1 MKTKTLAYSFL
12 VLRILTLMSII
23 ASILVL
29 VTNKNTTDD
38 IETSFKDIIAYRYV
52 VAVASIGEAYTLLQL
67 PFAMYYAHKE
77 KRLIRNSCLPEFD
90 FYGDKIICLLL
101 ATAVGASFAVSSE
114 FHRFSSE
121 NLKRNRE
128 RDVNTLGGNTLGLLR
143 EVRNFVL
150 GNTAAGVLLVGT
162 VCMAVVSVL
171 SSIDQT
177 SGRGFFR

>member
-1 MKTKTLAYSFL
+1 
-12 VLRILTLMSII
+12 MSII

-114 FHRFSSE
+114 FHRFVAVE
-121 NLKRNRE
+121 
-128 RDVNTLGGNTLGLLR
+128 
-143 EVRNFVL
+143 

-171 SSIDQT
+171 SSIDRT
-177 SGRGFFR
+177 SG